1 MNETR
6 VSYFTGLD
14 LGQAQ
19 DFTAVAVLERTTGPD
34 PAAPGRLVNQYA
46 VRHLERFPLGAPFTQ
61 VFAELAKL
69 FAKPPLSGSVLAV
82 DQTAVGGPVVNLLR
96 RTQPRASI
104 RPMTITGGHNAA
116 FVEGCWQV
124 PKKELVST
132 LQVLLQFRRI
142 KVPPSLPQAQILVQ
156 ELLNF
161 KAKIRT
167 TSDDTLAEWR
177 EGTHDDLVFAVAIA
191 AWIAERM
198 GVGGKPPPLVLT
210 PGFGGA
216 LPSLRSG
223 W

>member
-1 MNETR
+1 MNETKG
-6 VSYFTGLD
+6 SYFTGLD

-46 VRHLERFPLGAPFTQ
+46 VRHLERFPLGAPYTE

-69 FAKPPLSGSVLAV
+69 FATPPLTGSVLAV
-82 DQTAVGGPVVNLLR
+82 DQTAVGQPVVNLLR
-96 RTQPRASI
+96 RTQLRASV
-104 RPMTITGGHNAA
+104 RPITITTGYKSA
-116 FVEGCWQV
+116 FVEGDWQV

-142 KVPPSLPQAQILVQ
+142 KVPPTVPQAQILVQ

-167 TSDDTLAEWR
+167 QSDDTLAEWR
-177 EGTHDDLVFAVAIA
+177 EGPHDDLVFAVAIA
-191 AWIAERM
+191 AWIGEKASP
-198 GVGGKPPPLVLT
+198 GGKPPPPMLT
-210 PGFGGA
+210 PGFGA
-216 LPSLRSG
+216 LPSLRPG